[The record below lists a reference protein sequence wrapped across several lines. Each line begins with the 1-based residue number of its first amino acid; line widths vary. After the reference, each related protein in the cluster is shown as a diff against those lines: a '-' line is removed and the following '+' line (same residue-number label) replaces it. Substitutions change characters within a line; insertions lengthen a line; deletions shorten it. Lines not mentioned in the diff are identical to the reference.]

1 MNMRIFLLNYIDFKN
16 KSVYFIEDYIL
27 EFLTLSEEANSKM
40 ILGNALNIIKRSPLY
55 KETITAMSKNDM
67 NINKACESLQIHRN
81 TMVYRMKKIKKILGL
96 DPINNHKD
104 RIKFYILSII
114 LNKKN

>member
-1 MNMRIFLLNYIDFKN
+1 M
-16 KSVYFIEDYIL
+16 

-67 NINKACESLQIHRN
+67 NINKVCESLQIHRN

-104 RIKFYILSII
+104 IIKFYILSII
-114 LNKKN
+114 LNKKELK